1 MAAGSCDRK
10 TGALRPG
17 SVQARQC
24 SRPIHDAN
32 SLSYLRVISVPDILP
47 FRITSRTAASSSAVI
62 IGHLNSAE
70 SDLVTAGLPPR
81 IARRGSAA
89 LQPCGRAPPL
99 RWAPRA
105 SKRPAGGILDAA
117 NQRRTNL
124 CSLTPACQHCG
135 RRCSAAL
142 QATTHSKRRA
152 AARRRV
158 VRRRAAPS
166 SCPVRYLSAVWPVA
180 SVHGCWSDPCMHPSI
195 MRRAAMHARPV
206 SHHACRRLPC
216 SITGSYLHV
225 VATRSEL

>member
-10 TGALRPG
+10 PGALRPD

-81 IARRGSAA
+81 IAKRGSAA

-105 SKRPAGGILDAA
+105 SKRSAGGILDAA
-117 NQRRTNL
+117 NQRRANL
-124 CSLTPACQHCG
+124 CSLTPACQHCD
-135 RRCSAAL
+135 RRGSAAL

-152 AARRRV
+152 AARASP
-158 VRRRAAPS
+158 RRAAPS
-166 SCPVRYLSAVWPVA
+166 SSICCVHAWSMHA
-180 SVHGCWSDPCMHPSI
+180 SVHHAMQLCMRAQSSAI
-195 MRRAAMHARPV
+195 MQPAIMHAEGSP
-206 SHHACRRLPC
+206 ARLQDPT
-216 SITGSYLHV
+216 SS
-225 VATRSEL
+225 